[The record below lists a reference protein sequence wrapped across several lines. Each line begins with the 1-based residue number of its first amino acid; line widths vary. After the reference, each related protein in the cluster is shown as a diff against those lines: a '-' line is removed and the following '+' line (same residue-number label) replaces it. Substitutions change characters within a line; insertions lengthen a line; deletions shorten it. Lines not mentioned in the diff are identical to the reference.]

1 MSKRLKTGL
10 VGAGVFAGYHA
21 NKLAAHDRVDFVGVF
36 DPDANRAETLAQ
48 KHGIDVL
55 SLEDLLA
62 ASDALV
68 IACPASYHGQT
79 AILALEADCH
89 CLVEKPIATT
99 VTEADEIARIAKAK
113 DLTVQVGHQER
124 LVFRAIGLD
133 RVSERPTAI
142 AALRSNPYSAR
153 GTDTSV
159 TMDLMTH
166 DIDLC
171 TMIFGQAPDSVTGK
185 SVAVKSEMPD
195 EAEAV
200 LQYGDAV
207 VNLTASRVVE
217 KGKRHMTIT
226 YPSGVVRVDF
236 NAKTV
241 THDTPFDLN
250 LDFANDPSAKD
261 SLGAA
266 TDIFIS
272 AALDGT
278 PVLVT
283 ADEGAIAAQV
293 AVKVDEGT

>member
-21 NKLAAHDRVDFVGVF
+21 NKLAAHARVDFVGVY
-36 DPDANRAETLAQ
+36 DPDADRAAALAE

-79 AILALEADCH
+79 AILALEVDCH

-99 VTEADEIARIAKAK
+99 VRQADEIARIAKAK

-142 AALRSNPYSAR
+142 TALRSNPYSAR

-171 TMIFGQAPDSVTGK
+171 TMIFGQAADSVTGK
-185 SVAVKSEMPD
+185 SVALKSETAD

-217 KGKRHMTIT
+217 KGERHMTIT